1 MLLEHIE
8 HCTAPKPDAC
18 IIWLHG
24 LGADGNDFAGII
36 PELHIPSNL
45 AVRFIFPHA
54 PYRPVTLNNHNVM
67 RAWYDVANLDLGR
80 AEDNIGIMESAEQ
93 IHEFIEHQVDLGIRR
108 SRIFL
113 VGFSQGGAIALYTG
127 LRQTSAIGGI
137 MALSTYL
144 PLVGNPIAEITADRS
159 LSVFLA
165 HGRQD
170 DVVKFQSGTQSRDW
184 LVQQGFKPQ
193 WHEYDMSHSVSMEEI
208 TDMRQWL
215 IQRLQS

>member
-8 HCTAPKPDAC
+8 HCTAADPDAC
-18 IIWLHG
+18 VIWLHG

-36 PELHIPSNL
+36 PELRIPSNL

-54 PYRPVTLNNHNVM
+54 PYRPVTLNNRNVM
-67 RAWYDVANLDLGR
+67 RAWYDIASLDIGS

-159 LSVFLA
+159 LSVFMA